1 MYKDDKKARRSIMF
15 IQLIL
20 ITIMLFGAFLSIK
33 GRIVQRSSVWHLG
46 NMLGGKRLLDEE
58 SYPITLEEE
67 NLFLRSLSGIR
78 MKIVGAL
85 LMGITA
91 SLIILF
97 HI

>member
-1 MYKDDKKARRSIMF
+1 VF

-33 GRIVQRSSVWHLG
+33 GRLVQRSSVWHLG
-46 NMLGGKRLLDEE
+46 NMLGQKGLLEE
-58 SYPITLEEE
+58 EAYPITLEEE

-78 MKIVGAL
+78 MKIIGAL
-85 LMGITA
+85 MMGITA

>member
-1 MYKDDKKARRSIMF
+1 VF

-33 GRIVQRSSVWHLG
+33 GRLVQRSSVWHLG
-46 NMLGGKRLLDEE
+46 NMLGQKGLLEE
-58 SYPITLEEE
+58 EAYSITLEEE

-78 MKIVGAL
+78 MKIIGAL
-85 LMGITA
+85 MMGITA

>member
-1 MYKDDKKARRSIMF
+1 MF

-33 GRIVQRSSVWHLG
+33 GRLVQRSSVWHLG
-46 NMLGGKRLLDEE
+46 NMLGQKGLLEE
-58 SYPITLEEE
+58 EAYSITLEEE

-78 MKIVGAL
+78 MKIIGAL
-85 LMGITA
+85 MMGITA